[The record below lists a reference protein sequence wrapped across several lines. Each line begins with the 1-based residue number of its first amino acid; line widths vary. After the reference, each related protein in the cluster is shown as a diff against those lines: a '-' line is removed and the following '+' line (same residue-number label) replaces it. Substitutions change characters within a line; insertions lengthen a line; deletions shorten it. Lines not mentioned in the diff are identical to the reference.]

1 MLVTKWGNW
10 DPYALLIGIQ
20 NASAAALPGEGAWSC
35 YEEGEPA
42 RGNGLN
48 VVRVSSSSV
57 TGRELE
63 KV

>member
-1 MLVTKWGNW
+1 M
-10 DPYALLIGIQ
+10 Q

-57 TGRELE
+57 TGREPE